1 MPLLIVKLGGRTL
14 RNLSEIVRDLANY
27 EFLVVHGG
35 GDEVS
40 EVSRRMGI
48 EPKFVTSPSGVRS
61 RYTDEEELKVYVM
74 VMSLINRRIVNEL
87 LNLGLSALGISGV
100 DGPTLIAERKERIV
114 VEERGKRFAMPG
126 GYTGRI
132 SEVRVELIRYLMD
145 AGYRLVLSPI
155 ARGTKGEM
163 LNVDADQAAVRLAD
177 ALLPEALVI
186 LTDVD
191 GVIVND
197 EVRRRIHPSEL
208 SSILNEVG
216 AGMNR
221 KLLLIKEIADRVRV
235 IVANGLR
242 DEPVTR
248 ALNGEGTSITIY

>member
-1 MPLLIVKLGGRTL
+1 MLMVKLGGRTL
-14 RNLSEIVRDLANY
+14 SNLGEIAKDLANY

-35 GDEVS
+35 GDKVS

-61 RYTDEEELKVYVM
+61 RYTDEGELEVYVM
-74 VMSLINRRIVNEL
+74 VMSLINKRIVSEL
-87 LNLGLSALGISGV
+87 LSLGLNALGISGV

-114 VEERGKRFAMPG
+114 VEERGKRLSMPG

-132 SEVRVELIRYLMD
+132 SEVRVELIRHLMD

-155 ARGTKGEM
+155 ARGTRGEM
-163 LNVDADQAAVRLAD
+163 LNVDADQAAVKLAGT
-177 ALLPEALVI
+177 LLPEVLLI

-191 GVIVND
+191 GVIVNG
-197 EVRRRIHPSEL
+197 EVRRRIHSSEL
-208 SSILNEVG
+208 NLILSKVG
-216 AGMNR
+216 VGMNR
-221 KLLLIKEIADRVRV
+221 KLLLIKEIAERVGV
-235 IVANGLR
+235 IIANGLR

-248 ALNGEGTSITIY
+248 ALNGEGTFIGIH